1 MVKLRI
7 ISLAPRLKGI
17 FRRAAYG
24 GKADSRQ
31 SRYLLTALIGIV
43 LAWGL
48 AIAYL
53 TLSSKSYTSS
63 VVLVLPG
70 TGAGSAVNLESIG
83 SASTTSASA
92 YSSPDLS
99 PTENYR
105 KILLSHRLLTEAAE
119 EAGEEP
125 DRFPL
130 PKVELADQTKL
141 ISITV
146 AGRSPQQA
154 VGRAEAIR
162 VVFISVLDHL
172 RQDELQQRDN
182 ELQSTLSGYKDR
194 LQAERLLLIE
204 HQAQTGL
211 VSGEQYKS
219 IVANV
224 ERLRQMQH
232 ETEIKLRQ
240 GRAAVAELTRLLD
253 TTPEMATGAMVLRSD
268 PVFQALLETQ
278 AKQEAEIATLQG
290 IHGGT
295 NPRLIDAQA
304 EHDAVQSRLATRGMQ
319 LSGLKRAEVLKLRD
333 ISLREERATL
343 FGRLV
348 GEVVDTN
355 AQAAVLK
362 EITEQLAAEQARVLR
377 LAPDA
382 SKLENLAR
390 DVQVAEAVFS
400 SALARTDTAKADY
413 FSSYPMV
420 QTFEPPLLPT
430 KPSSPMP
437 ALAIGGGIGATFLI
451 LAALVLSWLRIALL
465 RKILKRS

>member
-1 MVKLRI
+1 MVKAGI
-7 ISLAPRLKGI
+7 ISLGPRLKGV

-24 GKADSRQ
+24 GKTDSRL
-31 SRYLLTALIGIV
+31 SRYLKSAAVGIV
-43 LAWGL
+43 LVWGL

-53 TLSSKSYTSS
+53 MLSKPAYTSS

-105 KILLSHRLLTEAAE
+105 KILLSHRLLTEAAV
-119 EAGEEP
+119 EAGEDP

-146 AGRSPQQA
+146 TGRSPA
-154 VGRAEAIR
+154 EAMGRAEAIR

-172 RQDELQQRDN
+172 RQDELHQRD
-182 ELQSTLSGYKDR
+182 STLQTTLSDYKDR
-194 LQAERLLLIE
+194 LQDARLLLIE

-224 ERLRQMQH
+224 ERLRQAQH
-232 ETEIKLRQ
+232 DTEIKLRQ

-253 TTPEMATGAMVLRSD
+253 TTAEMASGAMVLRSD
-268 PVFQALLETQ
+268 PVFQALLEML
-278 AKQEAEIATLQG
+278 AKQEADIAALQG

-295 NPRLIDAQA
+295 NPHLIDAQA
-304 EHDAVQSRLATRGMQ
+304 EHDSVQNKLIARGMQ
-319 LSGLKRAEVLKLRD
+319 LSGLKRADVQKLRD

-362 EITEQLAAEQARVLR
+362 EITDQLIAEQQRVLR

-382 SKLENLAR
+382 SKLENLSR

-400 SALARTDTAKADY
+400 SALARADTAKADY